1 MVIAVSKQK
10 WDVFYLLLCFQLVL
24 FVFWCFNLPKAFLF
38 MGDVGSLALGGMY
51 AMTSLYL
58 DCLGP
63 FIIMSGLFIF
73 ETLSVILQVF
83 YFKRTKGK
91 RLFKMAPF
99 HHHLELCHFPEI
111 GIDLLFYLIQFFL
124 IFLGWMA
131 YF

>member
-1 MVIAVSKQK
+1 MQRLQSFDRNRTNGDCRIQTEVGC
-10 WDVFYLLLCFQLVL
+10 FYLLLCFQLVL

-83 YFKRTKGK
+83 ILKEPKANVF
-91 RLFKMAPF
+91 
-99 HHHLELCHFPEI
+99 
-111 GIDLLFYLIQFFL
+111 
-124 IFLGWMA
+124 
-131 YF
+131 